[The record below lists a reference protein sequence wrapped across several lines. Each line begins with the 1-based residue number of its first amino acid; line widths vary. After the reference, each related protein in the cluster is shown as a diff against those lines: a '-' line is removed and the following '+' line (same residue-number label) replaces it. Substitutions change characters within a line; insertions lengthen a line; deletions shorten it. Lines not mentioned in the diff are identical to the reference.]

1 LVGPGRAEVSSQ
13 EVLVSPESK
22 RIKVFTLISLVYG
35 LVSLFCGIF
44 MVSALGEQAPVGAAE
59 AGGGVVSFVL
69 GIRGSLLAN
78 VPNKAGG
85 LMRLSGVLLLVQV
98 ALIAAVVV
106 LVGPAA
112 AQAHAPALA
121 LMCAGAVV
129 TLVVFCLSRALHRRN
144 LAK

>member
-1 LVGPGRAEVSSQ
+1 M
-13 EVLVSPESK
+13 SPESK

-98 ALIAAVVV
+98 ALIATVVV

-112 AQAHAPALA
+112 ALAHAPALA

-129 TLVVFCLSRALHRRN
+129 ALVVFCLSRALHRRN

>member
-1 LVGPGRAEVSSQ
+1 M
-13 EVLVSPESK
+13 SPESK

-44 MVSALGEQAPVGAAE
+44 MVSALGEQAPVVAAE

-85 LMRLSGVLLLVQV
+85 LMRL
-98 ALIAAVVV
+98 
-106 LVGPAA
+106 
-112 AQAHAPALA
+112 
-121 LMCAGAVV
+121 
-129 TLVVFCLSRALHRRN
+129 
-144 LAK
+144 